1 MPEEALHNKPDATG
15 DPGDPVVASGPP
27 EHLALCSLVLSAVGI
42 KHALNPQHSRLT
54 VPAEF
59 ADAARHHLDSYFE
72 ENRGWPEQPPPPPT
86 AGYTGNP
93 PTLLMIGSLAVFYL
107 VTGPWQ
113 DDVPW
118 FTRGAIDSK
127 MVLEQGQ
134 WWRLI
139 TALTLHA
146 DQVHLLGNCIIGG
159 FIVHLLS
166 RTVGYGLAA
175 LLLILCG
182 ALGNF
187 FNIAIREATHLSVG
201 FSTAIFAG
209 IGLLSGLQVLA
220 GPMTRLRN
228 LLIPIGAGA
237 GLLAMLGTEGERT
250 DLGAHL
256 FGFLCGLGVGIL
268 ARRLNLGRVI
278 NRSGLQ
284 EKLFVLTLLV
294 ILVSWSMALN

>member
-1 MPEEALHNKPDATG
+1 MHEETLYNESGATDGQDAL
-15 DPGDPVVASGPP
+15 VVASGPP
-27 EHLALCSLVLSAVGI
+27 EHLELCSLILSAVGI
-42 KHALNPQHSRLT
+42 RHALNQKHSELT
-54 VPAEF
+54 VPAEL
-59 ADAARHHLDSYFE
+59 AETARHQLDRYFE
-72 ENRGWPEQPPPPPT
+72 ENRGWPEPPPPPPPV
-86 AGYTGNP
+86 AHTGNP
-93 PTLLMIGSLAVFYL
+93 PTLLTIGSLAVFYL

-113 DDVPW
+113 DNTW
-118 FTRGAIDSK
+118 FAHGAVDST
-127 MVLEQGQ
+127 MILEHGQ

-146 DQVHLLGNCIIGG
+146 DQVHLLGNCLIGG

-166 RTVGYGLAA
+166 RTLGYGLAA
-175 LLLILCG
+175 LLLIFCG

-187 FNIAIREATHLSVG
+187 FNIVIREEAHLSVG

-220 GPMTRLRN
+220 GPLTRLRN
-228 LLIPIGAGA
+228 LLIPIGAGI

-256 FGFLCGLGVGIL
+256 FGFLCGLVFGAL
-268 ARRLNLGRVI
+268 ARRLNLERVI
-278 NRSGLQ
+278 NSAGLQ
-284 EKLFVLTLLV
+284 EKLFALTLVV